1 MGDIVFRYTQVYYK
15 TGQDM
20 TQKKAQ
26 PKKKTTAKK
35 SAATKSPAKK
45 TPAKTTAAKKV
56 PAKKPGRPAKVKV
69 EENVIKID
77 DLVELTISPEVIE
90 KAYAEK
96 ATFFKKFLSFLKK

>member
-1 MGDIVFRYTQVYYK
+1 
-15 TGQDM
+15 M

-26 PKKKTTAKK
+26 PKKKTPAKK
-35 SAATKSPAKK
+35 SAATKSANTKKPA
-45 TPAKTTAAKKV
+45 AKAPAKKV

-77 DLVELTISPEVIE
+77 DIVEIEIAPEIIEQISTQ
-90 KAYAEK
+90 K